1 MKYHKSIPIVFLS
14 LSMLFIGYYVLLSIN
29 YGINGITFSWTWL
42 CMGILLF
49 GIAVFE
55 IIKKRHLLSYF
66 PKVLRILCI
75 IFMVTSLGIFTI
87 KEGAI
92 VKCGQH
98 VSKTQYDTVI
108 VLGAQLKGEQISRLL
123 RYRLEAALKFHEQ
136 YPNATIIVSG
146 GQGPLE
152 SRSEASAM
160 KAWLI
165 QHGIEESQILMEDQS
180 HNTNENFA
188 FSKKLLKKDTPVS
201 VISNDFHMYRANV
214 LCKQNGMQCA
224 LYPAKSDFDLSFNF
238 YFREFFGVIKDQY
251 LTKLQ

>member
-1 MKYHKSIPIVFLS
+1 MKYHKSVNIFYLILS
-14 LSMLFIGYYVLLSIN
+14 ILFISYYAVLSIH
-29 YGINGITFSWTWL
+29 YGFNGITFSWIWL
-42 CMGILLF
+42 CMGLLLL
-49 GIAVFE
+49 GLAIFE
-55 IIKKRHLLSYF
+55 MNKKRHLLSYF
-66 PKVLRILCI
+66 PKFLRILCI
-75 IFMVTSLGIFTI
+75 FFLVFALGVFTFQQ
-87 KEGAI
+87 GAI
-92 VKCGQH
+92 VHCGQQ

-108 VLGAQLKGEQISRLL
+108 VLGAQLKGDHITRLL

-136 YPNATIIVSG
+136 YPDAIILVSG
-146 GQGPLE
+146 GKGPME
-152 SRSEASAM
+152 SCSEASAM
-160 KAWLI
+160 KAWLVA
-165 QHGIEESQILMEDQS
+165 HGVNESQILMEDQS
-180 HNTNENFA
+180 RNTSENFS